1 MIRPATFARH
11 VPFAAA
17 LSLTALAL
25 AGCQT
30 AAPTVEAGAQATAEG
45 RVVAI
50 DRDPWAYDGN
60 ATMQVDTA
68 SGPVTVEI
76 PARLNL
82 CPAPGVGAFPDI
94 EVGDRVRASG
104 EAGADGHITVCNG
117 AGHALQQLD

>member
-1 MIRPATFARH
+1 MIRPATLARH
-11 VPFAAA
+11 VSFAAA
-17 LSLTALAL
+17 LSVAAFAL

-30 AAPTVEAGAQATAEG
+30 AAPAVEAGTQTTAEG

-82 CPAPGVGAFPDI
+82 CPAPGVDAFPEI
-94 EVGDRVRASG
+94 EVGDQVRASG
-104 EAGADGHITVCNG
+104 EAGTDGHITVCNG
-117 AGHALQQLD
+117 TGHALQRLD